1 MVRALLEVGGRE
13 LVMLTDHNGVS
24 VLYVAAIQGHLDVAR
39 ALMEVGGRELAML
52 PTTEGSSA
60 LVAAAAMGHL
70 EVMWAVREVGGR
82 ELAVREAGG
91 LDLSMLTGIFL

>member
-1 MVRALLEVGGRE
+1 
-13 LVMLTDHNGVS
+13 
-24 VLYVAAIQGHLDVAR
+24 
-39 ALMEVGGRELAML
+39 MEVGGRELAML
-52 PTTEGSSA
+52 PTNEGRGA
-60 LVAAAAMGHL
+60 LVAAAVMGHL